1 MGGCQMTALFQTYG
15 AMLSKAVVIHMVY
28 VVVSVACGFF
38 LGLLLGVLLSRVP
51 RWSGVILPVL
61 SIFQTIP
68 GLVFIGVLFIL
79 WGNTAST
86 VIVALSVYAMFP
98 VLKNTYTGILGVE
111 PKYIEAAKGC
121 GMSPLQTLLRVEL
134 PLAMPTIVA
143 GLRMSAIY
151 TVSWTVL
158 AAMIGRGGLGTFVYQ
173 GVASNNNTLI
183 LLGAI
188 PAAVLAIVF
197 GAVID
202 LLQRKVT
209 PRGLQ
214 KEVGK

>member
-1 MGGCQMTALFQTYG
+1 MTALFQTYG
-15 AMLSKAVVIHMVY
+15 AMLAKAIGIHTVY
-28 VVVSVACGFF
+28 VLVSVACGFC
-38 LGLLLGVLLSRVP
+38 LGLLLGILLSRVP
-51 RWSGVILPVL
+51 KWSGVILPVL

-111 PKYIEAAKGC
+111 SKYIEAARGC

-134 PLAMPTIVA
+134 PLAMPTIIA
-143 GLRMSAIY
+143 GLRMAAIY

-188 PAAVLAIVF
+188 PAAILAILF

-202 LLQRKVT
+202 RLQRKVT

>member
-1 MGGCQMTALFQTYG
+1 MTALFQTYG
-15 AMLSKAVVIHMVY
+15 AILAKAIGIHTVY
-28 VVVSVACGFF
+28 VLVSVACGFC
-38 LGLLLGVLLSRVP
+38 LGLLLGILLSRVP
-51 RWSGVILPVL
+51 KWSGIILPVL

-111 PKYIEAAKGC
+111 SKYIEAARGC

-134 PLAMPTIVA
+134 PLAMPTIIA
-143 GLRMSAIY
+143 GLRMAAIY

-188 PAAVLAIVF
+188 PAAILAILF

-202 LLQRKVT
+202 RLQRKVT

>member
-1 MGGCQMTALFQTYG
+1 MTALFETYG
-15 AMLSKAVVIHMVY
+15 AMLAKAIGIHTVY
-28 VVVSVACGFF
+28 VLVSVACGFC
-38 LGLLLGVLLSRVP
+38 LGLLLGILLSRIP
-51 RWSGVILPVL
+51 KLSGIILPVL

-68 GLVFIGVLFIL
+68 GLVFIGLLFL
-79 WGNTAST
+79 YLGMVPAT
-86 VIVALSVYAMFP
+86 VIIALAIYAMFP

-111 PKYIEAAKGC
+111 SKYIEAARGC

-134 PLAMPTIVA
+134 PLAMPTIIA
-143 GLRMSAIY
+143 GLRMAAIY

-188 PAAVLAIVF
+188 PAAILAILF

-202 LLQRKVT
+202 RLQRKVT

>member
-1 MGGCQMTALFQTYG
+1 MTALFQTYG
-15 AMLSKAVVIHMVY
+15 AMLAKAIGIHTVY
-28 VVVSVACGFF
+28 VLVSVACGFC
-38 LGLLLGVLLSRVP
+38 LGLLLGILLSRVP
-51 RWSGVILPVL
+51 KWSGVILPVL

-111 PKYIEAAKGC
+111 EKYMEAARGC
-121 GMSPLQTLLRVEL
+121 GMSPLQALLRVEL
-134 PLAMPTIVA
+134 PLTMSTIIA
-143 GLRMSAIY
+143 GLRMAAIY

-188 PAAVLAIVF
+188 PAAILAILF

-202 LLQRKVT
+202 RLQRKVT

>member
-1 MGGCQMTALFQTYG
+1 MTALFQTYG
-15 AMLSKAVVIHMVY
+15 AMLAKAIGIHTVY
-28 VVVSVACGFF
+28 VLVSVACGFC
-38 LGLLLGVLLSRVP
+38 LGLLLGILLSRVP
-51 RWSGVILPVL
+51 KWSGIILPVL

-111 PKYIEAAKGC
+111 SKYIEAARGC
-121 GMSPLQTLLRVEL
+121 GMSPLQALLRVEL
-134 PLAMPTIVA
+134 PLAMPTIIA
-143 GLRMSAIY
+143 GLRMAAIY

-188 PAAVLAIVF
+188 PAAVLAILF

-202 LLQRKVT
+202 RLQRKVT

>member
-1 MGGCQMTALFQTYG
+1 MTALFQTYG
-15 AMLSKAVVIHMVY
+15 AMLAKAIGIHTVY
-28 VVVSVACGFF
+28 VLVSVACGFC
-38 LGLLLGVLLSRVP
+38 LGLLLGILLSRVP
-51 RWSGVILPVL
+51 KWSGIILPVL

-98 VLKNTYTGILGVE
+98 VLKNTYTGVLGVE
-111 PKYIEAAKGC
+111 EKYIEAAKGC
-121 GMSPLQTLLRVEL
+121 GMSPLQALIRVEL
-134 PLAMPTIVA
+134 PLAMPTIIA
-143 GLRMSAIY
+143 GLRMAAIY

-158 AAMIGRGGLGTFVYQ
+158 AAMIGLGGLGDFVYQ
-173 GVASNNNTLI
+173 GTSSNNNTLI

-188 PAAVLAIVF
+188 PAAILAILF

-202 LLQRKVT
+202 RLQRKVT

>member
-1 MGGCQMTALFQTYG
+1 MTALFQTYG
-15 AMLSKAVVIHMVY
+15 AMLAKAIGIHTVY
-28 VVVSVACGFF
+28 VLVSVACGFC
-38 LGLLLGVLLSRVP
+38 LGLLLGILLSRVP
-51 RWSGVILPVL
+51 KWSGIILPVL

-111 PKYIEAAKGC
+111 SKYIEAARGC

-134 PLAMPTIVA
+134 PLAMPTIIG
-143 GLRMSAIY
+143 GLRMAAVY
-151 TVSWTVL
+151 TVSWAVL
-158 AAMIGRGGLGTFVYQ
+158 AAMIGLGGLGDFVYQ
-173 GVASNNNTLI
+173 GTSSNNNTLI

-188 PAAVLAIVF
+188 PAAILAILF

-202 LLQRKVT
+202 RLQRKVT

>member
-1 MGGCQMTALFQTYG
+1 MTALFQTYG
-15 AMLSKAVVIHMVY
+15 AMLAKAIGIHTVY
-28 VVVSVACGFF
+28 VLVSVACGFC
-38 LGLLLGVLLSRVP
+38 LGLLLGILLSRVP
-51 RWSGVILPVL
+51 KWSGIILPVL

-111 PKYIEAAKGC
+111 SKYIEAAKGC
-121 GMSPLQTLLRVEL
+121 GMSPLQALLRVEL
-134 PLAMPTIVA
+134 SLAMPTIIA
-143 GLRMSAIY
+143 GLRMAAIY

-188 PAAVLAIVF
+188 PAAILAILF

-202 LLQRKVT
+202 RLQRKVT

>member
-1 MGGCQMTALFQTYG
+1 MTALFQTYG
-15 AMLSKAVVIHMVY
+15 AMLAKAIGIHTVY
-28 VVVSVACGFF
+28 VLVSVACGFC
-38 LGLLLGVLLSRVP
+38 LGLLLGILLSRVP
-51 RWSGVILPVL
+51 KWSGIILPVL

-68 GLVFIGVLFIL
+68 GLVFIGVLFL
-79 WGNTAST
+79 WLGMVPAT
-86 VIVALSVYAMFP
+86 VIAALSVYAMFP

-111 PKYIEAAKGC
+111 SKYIEAARGC

-134 PLAMPTIVA
+134 PLAMPTIIA
-143 GLRMSAIY
+143 GLRMAAIY

-188 PAAVLAIVF
+188 PAAILAILF

-202 LLQRKVT
+202 RLQRKVT

>member
-1 MGGCQMTALFQTYG
+1 MTALFETYG
-15 AMLSKAVVIHMVY
+15 AMLVKAIGIHTVY
-28 VVVSVACGFF
+28 VLVSVACGFC
-38 LGLLLGVLLSRVP
+38 LGLLLGILLSRIP
-51 RWSGVILPVL
+51 KWSGVILPVL

-111 PKYIEAAKGC
+111 AQYIEAARGC
-121 GMSPLQTLLRVEL
+121 GMSPLQALLRVEL
-134 PLAMPTIVA
+134 PLAMPTIIA
-143 GLRMSAIY
+143 GLRMAAIY

-188 PAAVLAIVF
+188 PAAVLAILF

-202 LLQRKVT
+202 RLQRKVT
-209 PRGLQ
+209 PRGLR

>member
-1 MGGCQMTALFQTYG
+1 MTALFQTYG
-15 AMLSKAVVIHMVY
+15 AMLAKAIGIHTVY
-28 VVVSVACGFF
+28 VLVSVACGFC
-38 LGLLLGVLLSRVP
+38 LGLLLGILLSRVP
-51 RWSGVILPVL
+51 KWSGVILPVL

-111 PKYIEAAKGC
+111 SKYIEAARGC
-121 GMSPLQTLLRVEL
+121 GMSPLQALLRVEL
-134 PLAMPTIVA
+134 RLAMATIIA
-143 GLRMSAIY
+143 GLRMAAIY

-188 PAAVLAIVF
+188 PAAVLAILF

-202 LLQRKVT
+202 RLQRKVT
-209 PRGLQ
+209 PRGLR

>member
-1 MGGCQMTALFQTYG
+1 MKALFDMYG
-15 AMLSKAVVIHMVY
+15 AALVKDIGIHTLY
-28 VVVSVACGFF
+28 VLVSVAIGFA
-38 LGLLLGVLLSRVP
+38 LGLVLGILLSRVP
-51 RWSGVILPVL
+51 KWSGLILPVL
-61 SIFQTIP
+61 SVFQTIP
-68 GLVFIGVLFIL
+68 GLVFIGVLYIW
-79 WGNTAST
+79 WGGVYPT

-111 PKYIEAAKGC
+111 QRCIEAAKGC
-121 GMSPLQTLLRVEL
+121 GMSAFQALFKVEL
-134 PLAMPTIVA
+134 PLAMPTIIA
-143 GLRMSAIY
+143 GLRMAAIY
-151 TVSWTVL
+151 TVSWAVL
-158 AAMIGRGGLGTFVYQ
+158 AAMIGLKGLGDFVYQ

-188 PAAVLAIVF
+188 PAAILAIVF

>member
-1 MGGCQMTALFQTYG
+1 MTALFQTYG
-15 AMLSKAVVIHMVY
+15 AMLAKAIGIHTVF
-28 VVVSVACGFF
+28 VLVSVACGFC
-38 LGLLLGVLLSRVP
+38 LGLLLGILLSRVP
-51 RWSGVILPVL
+51 KLSGVILPVL

-111 PKYIEAAKGC
+111 EKYMEAARGC
-121 GMSPLQTLLRVEL
+121 GMSPLQALLRMEL
-134 PLAMPTIVA
+134 PLAMPTIIA
-143 GLRMSAIY
+143 GLRMAAIY

-188 PAAVLAIVF
+188 PAAVLAILF

-202 LLQRKVT
+202 RLQRKVT
-209 PRGLQ
+209 PRGLR